1 MKADVTRREQF
12 NAAHRLYNPEWSAE
26 KNFEM
31 FGPCSRIH
39 GHNWIL
45 HVTVRGEIDPVTGF
59 VCDLKK
65 LKDIMKDEIV
75 NKTDHTFLN
84 DNPLFKDIL
93 PTTENFAMI
102 IWDILSPIVKEK
114 FNAEISKVKLAET
127 ENHYAEYYGG

>member
-12 NAAHRLYNPEWSAE
+12 NAAHRLYNAAWSE
-26 KNFEM
+26 EENFKK

-39 GHNWIL
+39 GHNWVL

-65 LKDIMKDEIV
+65 LKDIMKSEIV
-75 NKTDHTFLN
+75 DQTDHTFLN
-84 DNPLFKDIL
+84 DHEFFKDLL

-102 IWDILSPIVKEK
+102 IYDKLAPIVRDR
-114 FNAEISKVKLAET
+114 FGAEIYRVKLAET